1 MSAFHAARAAEIL
14 HREPLPE
21 SLTVEEI
28 AILQTHDEQLPELRL
43 SQDQLPNAEVYR
55 ILQRA
60 TIEITWRKAMRRAID
75 AGELQQA
82 DSKITATEFKRWLE
96 TQGDTPSM
104 LIRGWFSVHARGRK
118 SPGDRWTDE
127 ELAELREC
135 RDKHGAKAA
144 AREFGIT
151 TARIRQLLS
160 AQKPRREPDR
170 PELETV
176 WGKPAP
182 KRKG

>member
-1 MSAFHAARAAEIL
+1 MSTYHATRAAEVL
-14 HREPLPE
+14 RRDLLPD

-55 ILQRA
+55 VLQRA
-60 TIEITWRKAMRRAID
+60 SVEATWRKAMECAID

-82 DSKITATEFKRWLE
+82 DGKITATEFKRWLE

-104 LIRGWFSVHARGRK
+104 LIRGWFSLHARGRK
-118 SPGDRWTDE
+118 SPGKWTDAD
-127 ELAELREC
+127 LAELREF

-144 AREFGIT
+144 ARQFGIT
-151 TARIRQLLS
+151 TARIRQLLP

-170 PELETV
+170 PKLETV
-176 WGKPAP
+176 WSEPVR
-182 KRKG
+182 KRKA